1 MFKEFG
7 QFAGLIGKLPK
18 IKEEMAKLQQRM
30 EEITADAS
38 AGGDMVRVK
47 VNGKFT
53 VLSCSISDEAFK
65 AADRELLED
74 LIVAATNQA
83 QEKVRKLVLEETQKA
98 AADLGLPPGLNVPGL
113 T

>member
-7 QFAGLIGKLPK
+7 QFAGLLGKLPK
-18 IKEEMAKLQQRM
+18 IKEEMGRLQQRM
-30 EEITADAS
+30 GEITADGT

-53 VLSCSISDEAFK
+53 VLACSVSDEA

-74 LIVAATNQA
+74 LFVAATNQA
-83 QEKVRKLVLEETQKA
+83 LEKVRKLVLDETQKSA
-98 AADLGLPPGLNVPGL
+98 SELGLPPGLNLPGL